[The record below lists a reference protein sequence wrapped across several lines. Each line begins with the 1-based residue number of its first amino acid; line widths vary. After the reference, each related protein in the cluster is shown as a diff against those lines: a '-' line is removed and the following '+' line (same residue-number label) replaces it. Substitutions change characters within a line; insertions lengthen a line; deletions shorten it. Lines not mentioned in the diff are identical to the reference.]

1 MAGEK
6 TEKATPKKR
15 KDERKKGNVFTS
27 KDAVT
32 VVSLIASFYGLK
44 IFAPTILTSIQD
56 LIKKYISLAGT
67 KEIFLASDIATTF
80 VDLAVVFLKC
90 AMPLVL
96 ISVAVAVIVT
106 MAQTKMLFTTKAAA
120 PKFNRINPL
129 NGIKKMFSIRAIVEL
144 LKSLL
149 KIVILL
155 FIVYSVLVDEV
166 VTLPALMDM
175 TPMTAIMKTGGIIMD
190 VVIKSGI
197 AFVFLAAADYMYQW
211 WEFEKNMKMSKQ
223 EIKDEYKQI
232 EGNPQIKG
240 RQRNIQQ
247 QRARQRMMQNVP
259 EADVV
264 IRNPTHF
271 AVALKFDRDKDRA
284 PKVIAKGMDQLALRI
299 VQVAEENDVYV
310 TEDRP
315 LARALYDAVEVGE
328 EIPEEFYKAIAK
340 ILAFVYNL
348 KEKNKK
354 TSKK

>member
-15 KDERKKGNVFTS
+15 KDERKKGNVFVS

-32 VVSLIASFYGLK
+32 AVSLIASFYGLK
-44 IFAPTILTSIQD
+44 MFAPTILTSIQD
-56 LIKKYISLAGT
+56 LIKRYISIAGT
-67 KEIFLASDIATTF
+67 KEIFLVSDIATTF

-96 ISVAVAVIVT
+96 IAVAVAIIVT

-129 NGIKKMFSIRAIVEL
+129 NGIKKMFSLRAIVEL
-144 LKSLL
+144 LKSLI
-149 KIVILL
+149 KIVVLL
-155 FIVYSVLVDEV
+155 YIVYTVLVDEV
-166 VTLPALMDM
+166 ATLPALIDM
-175 TPMTAIMKTGGIIMD
+175 NPMTAMTKTGGIIMD
-190 VVIKSGI
+190 VVLKSGI
-197 AFVFLAAADYMYQW
+197 AFIFLAAADYMYQW
-211 WEFEKNMKMSKQ
+211 WDFEKNMKMSKQ

-240 RQRNIQQ
+240 RQRNVQQ

>member
-15 KDERKKGNVFTS
+15 KDERKKGNVFLS

-32 VVSLIASFYGLK
+32 AVSLIASFYALK
-44 IFAPTILTSIQD
+44 MFAPTIFQSSQD
-56 LIKKYISLAGT
+56 LVKRYISLAGT
-67 KEIFLASDIATTF
+67 KEVFLTSDIATTF
-80 VDLAVVFLKC
+80 VDLGIVFIKC

-96 ISVAVAVIVT
+96 ISVLVAIVVT
-106 MAQTKMLFTTKAAA
+106 MAQTRLLFSTKAFA

-149 KIVILL
+149 KIVVLL
-155 FIVYSVLVDEV
+155 YMVYTVLIDEV
-166 VTLPALMDM
+166 TTLPALIDM
-175 TPMTAIMKTGGIIMD
+175 TPVSAINKTGEIIMD
-190 VVIKSGI
+190 VVLKSGI
-197 AFVFLAAADYMYQW
+197 AFVFLAAADYLYQW
-211 WEFEKNMKMSKQ
+211 WDFEKNMKMSKQ

-240 RQRNIQQ
+240 RQRNIAQ
-247 QRARQRMMQNVP
+247 QRSRQRMMQNVP

-284 PKVIAKGMDQLALRI
+284 PRVIAKGMDQLALRI
-299 VQVAEENDVYV
+299 VKVAEDNDVYV
-310 TEDRP
+310 TEDKP
-315 LARALYDAVEVGE
+315 LARALYDAVEVGD

-354 TSKK
+354 KS

>member
-15 KDERKKGNVFTS
+15 REERKKGNVFLS

-32 VVSLIASFYGLK
+32 AVSLVVGFYSLK
-44 IFAPTILTSIQD
+44 MFAPSIFSNTQTN
-56 LIKKYISLAGT
+56 LRKYIELAGT
-67 KEIFLASDIATTF
+67 QEEVIMSDVTKIFTDIA
-80 VDLAVVFLKC
+80 LVFLKS
-90 AMPLVL
+90 AMPMLLIAMLVA
-96 ISVAVAVIVT
+96 IVVT
-106 MAQTKMLFTTKAAA
+106 MFQTKMLFAPKAFA
-120 PKFNRINPL
+120 PKFSKLNPL
-129 NGIKKMFSIRAIVEL
+129 NGIKKMFSLRAIVEL
-144 LKSLL
+144 IKSLI
-149 KIVILL
+149 KIIILL
-155 FIVYSVLVDEV
+155 YVVYSVLVDEV
-166 VTLPALMDM
+166 FSLHMLMDM
-175 TPMTAIMKTGGIIMD
+175 TPMNALNKTGELIMD
-190 VVIKSGI
+190 VATTSGI

-211 WEFEKNMKMSKQ
+211 WDFEKNMKMSKQ
-223 EIKDEYKQI
+223 EVKDEFKQI

-284 PKVIAKGMDQLALRI
+284 PIVVAKGMDQLALRI

-315 LARALYDAVEVGE
+315 LARALYDAVEVGQ

-340 ILAFVYNL
+340 ILAFVYSL
-348 KEKNKK
+348 KEKKK
-354 TSKK
+354 K

>member
-15 KDERKKGNVFTS
+15 KDERKKGNVFLS
-27 KDAVT
+27 RDAVT
-32 VVSLIASFYGLK
+32 AVSLIASFYALK
-44 IFAPTILTSIQD
+44 IFAPSIFTNVQD
-56 LIKKYISLAGT
+56 LVRRYISLAGT
-67 KEIFLASDIATTF
+67 KEVFLASDISTIFT
-80 VDLAVVFLKC
+80 DLGIVFLKT
-90 AMPLVL
+90 AMPLVGV
-96 ISVAVAVIVT
+96 SVLVAVIVT
-106 MAQTKMLFTTKAAA
+106 MAQTKMLFSTKAFA
-120 PKFNRINPL
+120 PKFSRINPL

-149 KIVILL
+149 KIVVLL
-155 FIVYSVLVDEV
+155 YMVYTVLIDEV
-166 VTLPALMDM
+166 TTLPMLINM
-175 TPMTAIMKTGGIIMD
+175 TPVSAINRTGEIIMD
-190 VVIKSGI
+190 VVLKSGI
-197 AFVFLAAADYMYQW
+197 AFVFLAAADYLYQW
-211 WEFEKNMKMSKQ
+211 WDYEKNMKMSKQ

-240 RQRNIQQ
+240 RQRNIAQ
-247 QRARQRMMQNVP
+247 QRSRQRMMQNVP

-284 PKVIAKGMDQLALRI
+284 PRVVAKGMDQLALRI
-299 VQVAEENDVYV
+299 VKVAEENDVYV

-315 LARALYDAVEVGE
+315 LARALYDAVEVGD

-348 KEKNKK
+348 KDKNKN
-354 TSKK
+354 TAKK

>member
-15 KDERKKGNVFTS
+15 KDERKKGNVFLS

-32 VVSLIASFYGLK
+32 AVSLIASFYALK
-44 IFAPTILTSIQD
+44 VFASTIFTGVQD
-56 LIKKYISLAGT
+56 LVRRYISLAGT
-67 KEIFLASDIATTF
+67 TEVFASSDIATTF
-80 VDLAVVFLKC
+80 TDLGLVFLKC

-96 ISVAVAVIVT
+96 VSALVAVIVT
-106 MAQTKMLFTTKAAA
+106 MAQTKMLFSPKAFA

-129 NGIKKMFSIRAIVEL
+129 NGIKKMFSMRAIVEL
-144 LKSLL
+144 LKSLF
-149 KIVILL
+149 KIVVLL
-155 FIVYSVLVDEV
+155 YVVYTVLIDEV
-166 VTLPALMDM
+166 VTLPALIDM
-175 TPMTAIMKTGGIIMD
+175 TPVSAVNKTGEIIMD
-190 VVIKSGI
+190 VVLKSGI
-197 AFVFLAAADYMYQW
+197 AFIFLAAADYVYQW
-211 WEFEKNMKMSKQ
+211 WDYEKNMKMSKQ
-223 EIKDEYKQI
+223 EIKDEYKQV

-240 RQRNIQQ
+240 RQRNLQQ
-247 QRARQRMMQNVP
+247 QRSRQRMMQNVP

-284 PKVIAKGMDQLALRI
+284 PRVIAKGMDQLALRI

-315 LARALYDAVEVGE
+315 LARALYDAVEVGD

-354 TSKK
+354 K

>member
-15 KDERKKGNVFTS
+15 RDERKKGNVFLS
-27 KDAVT
+27 RDAVT
-32 VVSLIASFYGLK
+32 AVSLIASFYGLK
-44 IFAPTILTSIQD
+44 VFAPTIFTSTQD
-56 LIKKYISLAGT
+56 LIKSYISLAGT
-67 KEIFLASDIATTF
+67 KETFTASDISITF
-80 VDLAVVFLKC
+80 VDLGWEFIKC

-96 ISVAVAVIVT
+96 VSVLVAVIVT
-106 MAQTKMLFTTKAAA
+106 MAQTRMLFTMKSAA

-129 NGIKKMFSIRAIVEL
+129 NGIKKMFSVRAIVEL
-144 LKSLL
+144 IKSLF
-149 KIVILL
+149 KIIILL
-155 FIVYSVLVDEV
+155 YIVYTVLIDEV
-166 VTLPALMDM
+166 TTLPALIDM
-175 TPMTAIMKTGGIIMD
+175 NPLSAISRTGEIIMD
-190 VVIKSGI
+190 VVLKSGI
-197 AFVFLAAADYMYQW
+197 AFVFLAAADYLYQW
-211 WEFEKNMKMSKQ
+211 WDYEKNMKMSKQ

-240 RQRNIQQ
+240 RQRNLQQ
-247 QRARQRMMQNVP
+247 QRSRQRMMQNVP

-284 PKVIAKGMDQLALRI
+284 PRVVAKGMDQLALRI
-299 VQVAEENDVYV
+299 VKVAEENDVYV

-315 LARALYDAVEVGE
+315 LARALYDAVEVGD

-340 ILAFVYNL
+340 VLAFVYNL

-354 TSKK
+354 K

>member
-15 KDERKKGNVFTS
+15 KDERKKGNVFLS
-27 KDAVT
+27 RDAVT
-32 VVSLIASFYGLK
+32 AVSLIASFYALK
-44 IFAPTILTSIQD
+44 IFAPSIFTNVQD
-56 LIKKYISLAGT
+56 LVRRYISLAGT
-67 KEIFLASDIATTF
+67 KEVFLASDISTIFT
-80 VDLAVVFLKC
+80 DLGLVFLKT
-90 AMPLVL
+90 AMPLVGV
-96 ISVAVAVIVT
+96 SVLVAVIVT
-106 MAQTKMLFTTKAAA
+106 MAQTKMLFSTKAFA
-120 PKFNRINPL
+120 PKFSRINPL

-149 KIVILL
+149 KIVVLL
-155 FIVYSVLVDEV
+155 YMVYTVLIDEV
-166 VTLPALMDM
+166 TTLPTLIDM
-175 TPMTAIMKTGGIIMD
+175 APVNAINKTGEIIMD
-190 VVIKSGI
+190 VVLKSGI
-197 AFVFLAAADYMYQW
+197 AFVFLAAADYLYQW
-211 WEFEKNMKMSKQ
+211 WDYEKNMKMSKQ

-240 RQRNIQQ
+240 RQRNIAQ
-247 QRARQRMMQNVP
+247 QRSRQRMMQNVP

-284 PKVIAKGMDQLALRI
+284 PRVVAKGMDQLALRI
-299 VQVAEENDVYV
+299 VKVAEENDVYV

-315 LARALYDAVEVGE
+315 LARALYDAVEVGD

-348 KEKNKK
+348 KDKNKN
-354 TSKK
+354 TAKK

>member
-15 KDERKKGNVFTS
+15 KDERKKGNVFVS

-32 VVSLIASFYGLK
+32 AVSLIASFYGLK
-44 IFAPTILTSIQD
+44 MFAPTILTSIQD
-56 LIKKYISLAGT
+56 LIKRYISIAGT
-67 KEIFLASDIATTF
+67 KEIFLVSDIATTF

-96 ISVAVAVIVT
+96 IAVAVAIIVT

-129 NGIKKMFSIRAIVEL
+129 NGIKKMFSLRAIVEL
-144 LKSLL
+144 LKSLI
-149 KIVILL
+149 KIVVLL
-155 FIVYSVLVDEV
+155 YIVYTVLVDEV
-166 VTLPALMDM
+166 ATLPALIDM
-175 TPMTAIMKTGGIIMD
+175 NPMTAMMKTGGIIMD
-190 VVIKSGI
+190 VVLKSGI
-197 AFVFLAAADYMYQW
+197 AFIFLAAADYMYQW
-211 WEFEKNMKMSKQ
+211 WDFEKNMKMSKQ

-348 KEKNKK
+348 KEKNKN
-354 TSKK
+354 KKK

>member
-15 KDERKKGNVFTS
+15 KDERKKGNVFLS
-27 KDAVT
+27 RDAVT
-32 VVSLIASFYGLK
+32 AVSLIASFYALK
-44 IFAPTILTSIQD
+44 IFAPSIFTNVQD
-56 LIKKYISLAGT
+56 LVRRYISLAGT
-67 KEIFLASDIATTF
+67 KEVFLASDISTIFT
-80 VDLAVVFLKC
+80 DLGLVFLKT
-90 AMPLVL
+90 AMPLVGV
-96 ISVAVAVIVT
+96 SVLVAVIVT
-106 MAQTKMLFTTKAAA
+106 MAQTKMLFSTKAFA
-120 PKFNRINPL
+120 PKFSRITPL

-149 KIVILL
+149 KIVVLL
-155 FIVYSVLVDEV
+155 YMVYTVLIDEV
-166 VTLPALMDM
+166 TTLPMLINM
-175 TPMTAIMKTGGIIMD
+175 TPVSAINRTGEIIMD
-190 VVIKSGI
+190 VVLKSGI
-197 AFVFLAAADYMYQW
+197 AFVFLAAADYLYQW
-211 WEFEKNMKMSKQ
+211 WDYEKNMKMSKQ

-240 RQRNIQQ
+240 RQRNIAQ
-247 QRARQRMMQNVP
+247 QRSRQRMMQNVP

-284 PKVIAKGMDQLALRI
+284 PRVVAKGMDQLALRI
-299 VQVAEENDVYV
+299 VKVAEENDVYV

-315 LARALYDAVEVGE
+315 LARALYDAVEVGD

-348 KEKNKK
+348 KDKNKN
-354 TSKK
+354 TAKK

>member
-15 KDERKKGNVFTS
+15 KDERKKGNVFVS

-32 VVSLIASFYGLK
+32 AVSLIASFYGLK
-44 IFAPTILTSIQD
+44 MFAPTILTSIQD
-56 LIKKYISLAGT
+56 LIKRYISIAGT
-67 KEIFLASDIATTF
+67 KEIFLVSDIATTF

-96 ISVAVAVIVT
+96 IAVAVAIIVT

-129 NGIKKMFSIRAIVEL
+129 NGIKKMFSLRAIVEL
-144 LKSLL
+144 LKSLI
-149 KIVILL
+149 KIVVLL
-155 FIVYSVLVDEV
+155 YIVYTVLVDEV
-166 VTLPALMDM
+166 ATLPALIDM
-175 TPMTAIMKTGGIIMD
+175 NPMTAMMKTGGIIMD
-190 VVIKSGI
+190 VVLKSGI
-197 AFVFLAAADYMYQW
+197 AFIFLAAADYMYQW
-211 WEFEKNMKMSKQ
+211 WDFEKNMKMSKQ

>member
-15 KDERKKGNVFTS
+15 KDERKKGNVFVS

-32 VVSLIASFYGLK
+32 AVSLIASFYGLK
-44 IFAPTILTSIQD
+44 MFAPTILTSIQD
-56 LIKKYISLAGT
+56 LIKRYISIAGT
-67 KEIFLASDIATTF
+67 KEIFLVSDIATTF

-96 ISVAVAVIVT
+96 IAVAVAIIVT

-129 NGIKKMFSIRAIVEL
+129 NGIKKMFSLRAIVEL
-144 LKSLL
+144 LKSLI
-149 KIVILL
+149 KIVVLL
-155 FIVYSVLVDEV
+155 YIVYTVLVDEV
-166 VTLPALMDM
+166 ATLPALIDM
-175 TPMTAIMKTGGIIMD
+175 NPMTAMMKTGGIIMD
-190 VVIKSGI
+190 VVLKSGI
-197 AFVFLAAADYMYQW
+197 AFIFLAAADYMYQW
-211 WEFEKNMKMSKQ
+211 WDFEKNMKMSKQ

-240 RQRNIQQ
+240 RQRNVQQ

>member
-15 KDERKKGNVFTS
+15 KDERKKGNVFVS

-32 VVSLIASFYGLK
+32 AVSLIASFYGLK
-44 IFAPTILTSIQD
+44 MFAPTILTNVQD
-56 LIKKYISLAGT
+56 LIKRYISLAGT
-67 KEIFLASDIATTF
+67 KETFLKSDIATTF
-80 VDLAVVFLKC
+80 VDLAVVFIKC

-96 ISVAVAVIVT
+96 IAVAVAVIVT

-120 PKFNRINPL
+120 PKFSRINPL

-149 KIVILL
+149 KIIVLL
-155 FIVYSVLVDEV
+155 FVVYTVLVDEV
-166 VTLPALMDM
+166 TTLPTLIDM
-175 TPMTAIMKTGGIIMD
+175 NPMTAIMKTGGIIMD

-197 AFVFLAAADYMYQW
+197 AFIFLAAADYLYQW
-211 WEFEKNMKMSKQ
+211 WDYEKNMKMSKQ

-247 QRARQRMMQNVP
+247 QRSRQRMMQNVP

-284 PKVIAKGMDQLALRI
+284 PRVIAKGMDQLALRI

-315 LARALYDAVEVGE
+315 LARALYDAVEVGD

-354 TSKK
+354 K

>member
-15 KDERKKGNVFTS
+15 RDERKKGNVFLS
-27 KDAVT
+27 RDAVT
-32 VVSLIASFYGLK
+32 AVSLIASFYGLK
-44 IFAPTILTSIQD
+44 VFAPTIFTSTQN
-56 LIKKYISLAGT
+56 LIKSYISLAGT
-67 KEIFLASDIATTF
+67 KETFTASDISITF
-80 VDLAVVFLKC
+80 VDLGWEFIKC

-96 ISVAVAVIVT
+96 VSVLVAVIVT
-106 MAQTKMLFTTKAAA
+106 MAQTRMLFTMKSAA

-129 NGIKKMFSIRAIVEL
+129 NGIKKMFSVRAIVEL
-144 LKSLL
+144 IKSLF
-149 KIVILL
+149 KIIILL
-155 FIVYSVLVDEV
+155 YIVYTVLIDEV
-166 VTLPALMDM
+166 TTLPALIDM
-175 TPMTAIMKTGGIIMD
+175 NPLSAISRTGEIIMD
-190 VVIKSGI
+190 VVLKSGI
-197 AFVFLAAADYMYQW
+197 AFVFLAAADYLYQW
-211 WEFEKNMKMSKQ
+211 WDYEKNMKMSKQ

-240 RQRNIQQ
+240 RQRNLQQ
-247 QRARQRMMQNVP
+247 QRSRQRMMQNVP

-284 PKVIAKGMDQLALRI
+284 PRVVAKGMDQLALRI
-299 VQVAEENDVYV
+299 VKVAEENDVYV

-315 LARALYDAVEVGE
+315 LARALYDAVDVGD

-340 ILAFVYNL
+340 VLAFVYNL

-354 TSKK
+354 K

>member
-15 KDERKKGNVFTS
+15 RDERKKGNVFLS
-27 KDAVT
+27 RDAVT
-32 VVSLIASFYGLK
+32 AVSLIASFYALK
-44 IFAPTILTSIQD
+44 MFAPSIFTNVRD
-56 LIKKYISLAGT
+56 LVRRYISLAGT
-67 KEIFLASDIATTF
+67 KDVFLTSDISTTF
-80 VDLAVVFLKC
+80 TDLGLVFIKC

-96 ISVAVAVIVT
+96 ISALVAIVVT
-106 MAQTKMLFTTKAAA
+106 MAQTKMLFSTKAFA
-120 PKFNRINPL
+120 PKFNRINPM

-144 LKSLL
+144 LKSLI
-149 KIVILL
+149 KIIVLL
-155 FIVYSVLVDEV
+155 YMVYTVLIDEV
-166 VTLPALMDM
+166 ATLPMLIDM
-175 TPMTAIMKTGGIIMD
+175 SPVNAINKTGEIIMD
-190 VVIKSGI
+190 VVLKSGI
-197 AFVFLAAADYMYQW
+197 AFVFLAAADYLYQW
-211 WEFEKNMKMSKQ
+211 WDYEKNMKMSKQ

-240 RQRNIQQ
+240 RQRNIAQ
-247 QRARQRMMQNVP
+247 QRSRQRMMQNVP

-284 PKVIAKGMDQLALRI
+284 PRVVAKGMDQLALRI
-299 VQVAEENDVYV
+299 VKVAEENDVYV

-315 LARALYDAVEVGE
+315 LARALYDAVEVGD

-354 TSKK
+354 TAKK

>member
-1 MAGEK
+1 
-6 TEKATPKKR
+6 
-15 KDERKKGNVFTS
+15 
-27 KDAVT
+27 
-32 VVSLIASFYGLK
+32 
-44 IFAPTILTSIQD
+44 
-56 LIKKYISLAGT
+56 
-67 KEIFLASDIATTF
+67 
-80 VDLAVVFLKC
+80 
-90 AMPLVL
+90 
-96 ISVAVAVIVT
+96 
-106 MAQTKMLFTTKAAA
+106 
-120 PKFNRINPL
+120 
-129 NGIKKMFSIRAIVEL
+129 
-144 LKSLL
+144 
-149 KIVILL
+149 
-155 FIVYSVLVDEV
+155 
-166 VTLPALMDM
+166 
-175 TPMTAIMKTGGIIMD
+175 MD
-190 VVIKSGI
+190 VVLKSGI

-211 WEFEKNMKMSKQ
+211 WDYEKNMKMSKQ

-348 KEKNKK
+348 KEKNKN
-354 TSKK
+354 KKK